1 MVINTIKHSIRCH
14 ATAKTHPGI
23 ALFRFNALS
32 TFFNAD
38 YFKQRIFTAADAAG
52 SDLKWFV
59 VDTILI
65 ADIDTNGLN
74 VFHALTN
81 ALEARGTTLVLAE
94 RRTEFFNCF
103 QKIEIHKAE
112 LQN

>member
-1 MVINTIKHSIRCH
+1 
-14 ATAKTHPGI
+14 
-23 ALFRFNALS
+23 
-32 TFFNAD
+32 
-38 YFKQRIFTAADAAG
+38 
-52 SDLKWFV
+52 LKWFV

-65 ADIDTNGLN
+65 ADIDFNGLYT
-74 VFHALTN
+74 FHALTN
-81 ALEARGTTLVLAE
+81 ALEARGTALVLAE